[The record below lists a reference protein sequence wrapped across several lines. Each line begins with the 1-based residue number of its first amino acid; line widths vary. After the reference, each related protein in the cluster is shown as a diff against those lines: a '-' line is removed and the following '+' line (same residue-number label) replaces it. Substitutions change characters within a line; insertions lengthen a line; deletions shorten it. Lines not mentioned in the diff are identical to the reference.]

1 LQTSTIRLILA
12 GDNSSLSTSALSYT
26 STAFSCCVAFRVDEV
41 KNSKPKKNGKKKR
54 EEKAEGSY

>member
-1 LQTSTIRLILA
+1 
-12 GDNSSLSTSALSYT
+12 LSTSALSYT